1 LTIEQQLEK
10 TIDELLKSAKYKS
23 SDEQSKRDMIGE
35 EIYSYIES
43 KSSQDDAGKITG
55 MIIDLPID
63 ALETSVKTII
73 SLSEKISEGKQLLA
87 ED

>member
-1 LTIEQQLEK
+1 
-10 TIDELLKSAKYKS
+10 
-23 SDEQSKRDMIGE
+23 MIGE

-43 KSSQDDAGKITG
+43 KSSTDDAGKITG

-73 SLSEKISEGKQLLA
+73 SLNEKISEGKQLLA

>member
-1 LTIEQQLEK
+1 
-10 TIDELLKSAKYKS
+10 
-23 SDEQSKRDMIGE
+23 MIGE

-43 KSSQDDAGKITG
+43 KSSSDDAGKITG

-73 SLSEKISEGKQLLA
+73 SLNEKISEGKQLLA